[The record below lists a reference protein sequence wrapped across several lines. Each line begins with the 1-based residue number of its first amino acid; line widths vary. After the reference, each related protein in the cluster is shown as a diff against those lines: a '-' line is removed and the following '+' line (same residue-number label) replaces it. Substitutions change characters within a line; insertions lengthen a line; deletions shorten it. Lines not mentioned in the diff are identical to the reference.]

1 MSNEYSLYQT
11 HRILKDINNYIHII
25 PVLTTALDYLY
36 IKELI
41 IHHKIH
47 TLYHAAAYKHVPLVE
62 INPIDGIRNN
72 IIGTYNCVK
81 GAMNAA
87 IDTFVLIS
95 TDKAV
100 RPSNI
105 MGTTKRFSEL
115 ILQGAHKNSHGT
127 CFSMVRFGNVI
138 DSAGSVVP
146 LFRKQIREGGPV
158 TVTHPEVTRYFMSIP
173 EAVELVIQAGAMA
186 KGGDVFVLEMGSPIR
201 IIDLAEKMIHLSG
214 YVFKNS
220 ENPDGDI
227 SIKIT
232 GLRPGEKLN
241 EELIIGNNV
250 YSTDH
255 SQILKAEE
263 KSFDWRKIEEET
275 LKLKAACESLEINLA
290 IKILKECVSEW
301 SPSSNSEFH
310 TKSDPQLQ
318 IDKKPDI
325 AEC

>member
-1 MSNEYSLYQT
+1 
-11 HRILKDINNYIHII
+11 
-25 PVLTTALDYLY
+25 
-36 IKELI
+36 
-41 IHHKIH
+41 
-47 TLYHAAAYKHVPLVE
+47 
-62 INPIDGIRNN
+62 
-72 IIGTYNCVK
+72 
-81 GAMNAA
+81 
-87 IDTFVLIS
+87 
-95 TDKAV
+95 
-100 RPSNI
+100 
-105 MGTTKRFSEL
+105 
-115 ILQGAHKNSHGT
+115 
-127 CFSMVRFGNVI
+127 MVRFGNVL

-186 KGGDVFVLEMGSPIR
+186 QGGDVFVLEMGNPIR
-201 IIDLAEKMIHLSG
+201 IIDLAEKMINLSG
-214 YVFKNS
+214 YVYENS
-220 ENPDGDI
+220 DNPDGDI

-275 LKLKAACESLEINLA
+275 LKLKTACESLEINLA

-301 SPSSNSEFH
+301 NPSSNSEFY
-310 TKSDPQLQ
+310 TKSDSQLQ
-318 IDKKPDI
+318 IDKKIDI